1 LYFPNI
7 CFVLNAILSTSWLL
21 LLPFFRISM
30 GGIYGLTMPL
40 RGQVAFGVAAVVVV
54 VVMAVAVVMVVA
66 VMAAAVVMVVVVMA
80 AVATVATMAIGAT
93 VAMEVVVLIT
103 VLQVELEGALLLEEV
118 IISLAATSALTV
130 VLVEILLVT
139 LVLPVIQL
147 AVTSYLPVLLVTTLA
162 VARMMTSWVTS
173 SRTMSQT
180 AMPTREARES
190 LLISF
195 ECQLNLVKNE

>member
-66 VMAAAVVMVVVVMA
+66 VMAAAVVMA

>member
-7 CFVLNAILSTSWLL
+7 CFVLNAVLSNSWLL

-54 VVMAVAVVMVVA
+54 VMAVAVVMVVA
-66 VMAAAVVMVVVVMA
+66 VMEAAVVMVVVVMA